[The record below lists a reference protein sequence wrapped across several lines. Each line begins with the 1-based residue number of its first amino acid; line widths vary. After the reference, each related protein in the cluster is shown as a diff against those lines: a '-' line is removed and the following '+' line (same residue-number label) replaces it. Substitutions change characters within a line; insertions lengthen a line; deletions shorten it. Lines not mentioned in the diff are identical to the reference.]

1 MGKEDNLNQNGIDQ
15 HDLAYSTYQLFVQ
28 SMESHYSEIIKFLA
42 IIVPSFTGFFFVL
55 VQYESAE
62 TGSKPFLMLF
72 FVTFITIAIQVWGAI
87 YALAMS
93 YRFRYLQASVNK
105 IEEARGVAPYLPRSF
120 KPKPLN
126 SIGSRLSLSIAPVIL
141 QVHAFFFVFSAML
154 FSVISCIVI
163 ESCQYKVLTIILG
176 VIAVSLILMMGS
188 WYFPNKLNA
197 ILTSLEEN
205 VLPAKK

>member
-1 MGKEDNLNQNGIDQ
+1 MGKENNLNQNKIDQ
-15 HDLAYSTYQLFVQ
+15 HDLVYSTYQLFVQ
-28 SMESHYSEIIKFLA
+28 SMESHYSEILKFLA
-42 IIVPSFTGFFFVL
+42 IIIPSFTGFFFVL

-93 YRFRYLQASVNK
+93 YRFRYLQASVSK

-120 KPKPLN
+120 KPKPFKG
-126 SIGSRLSLSIAPVIL
+126 IRARLSLSIAPMIL
-141 QVHAFFFVFSAML
+141 QVHAFFFVFNTIL
-154 FSVISCIVI
+154 FSVISCVVI
-163 ESCQYKVLTIILG
+163 ELCQYKVLIIILG
-176 VIAVSLILMMGS
+176 AIAVSLILTMGS

-197 ILTSLEEN
+197 LLTSLEKN
-205 VLPAKK
+205 VPPTKT